1 MENTTA
7 FEKRFEN
14 HKEKTIAELHERIR
28 IYRMGKRKRMNNNIL
43 KL

>member
-14 HKEKTIAELHERIR
+14 HKEKTIDEMHERIR
-28 IYRMGKRKRMNNNIL
+28 IYRMAKRKRL
-43 KL
+43 